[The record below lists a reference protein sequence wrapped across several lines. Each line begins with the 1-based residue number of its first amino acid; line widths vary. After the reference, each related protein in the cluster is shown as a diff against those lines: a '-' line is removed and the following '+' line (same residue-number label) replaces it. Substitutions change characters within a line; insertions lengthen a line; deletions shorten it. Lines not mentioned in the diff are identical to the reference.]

1 MSDILLEIK
10 DLSAK
15 VGEKDILKNVNLV
28 IKKGETHVI
37 MGPNGSGKS
46 TLVNTIMS
54 NPKYEIT
61 SGKIF
66 FEGEDVT
73 EMAADE
79 RARRGIFM
87 SFQSPI
93 EVPGISVENFIR
105 TSKSAVDG
113 KPVSVLRFN
122 MDLSKK
128 MRDLQMKAEYAGR
141 YMNYGF
147 SGGEKKK
154 NEILQLS
161 ILKPKLAI
169 LQMQVLNPKLA
180 MLDETDSGLDVDAV
194 RIVSE
199 GIKNFKN
206 DDNALLIIT
215 HHKEIIHN
223 VIPDYVHVI
232 MDGRIVKEGDFSLIQ
247 RIEEEGYGWI
257 RDEVNSSNGN

>member
-113 KPVSVLRFN
+113 KPVSVLKFN

-154 NEILQLS
+154 TE
-161 ILKPKLAI
+161 I

-247 RIEEEGYGWI
+247 RIEDEGYGWI

>member
-1 MSDILLEIK
+1 MSTNNFLEIK
-10 DLSAK
+10 DLSVRVK
-15 VGEKDILKNVNLV
+15 DKDILKNINLN
-28 IKKGETHVI
+28 IKKGETHVV

-54 NPKYEIT
+54 NPKYEVT
-61 SGKIF
+61 SGKII

-73 EMAADE
+73 DLAADE
-79 RARRGIFM
+79 RAKRGIFM

-93 EVPGISVENFIR
+93 EVAGISVENFIR
-105 TSKSAVDG
+105 TSKSAIDG
-113 KPVSVLRFN
+113 KPVSVLKFN

-128 MRDLQMKAEYAGR
+128 MNELSMKPEYAQR
-141 YMNYGF
+141 SMNYGF

-154 NEILQLS
+154 TE
-161 ILKPKLAI
+161 I
-169 LQMQVLNPKLA
+169 LQMQILNPKLA
-180 MLDETDSGLDVDAV
+180 LLDETDSGLDVDAV

-215 HHKEIIHN
+215 HHKEIIAN
-223 VIPDYVHVI
+223 VVPDVVHVI
-232 MDGRIVKEGDFSLIQ
+232 IDGRIVKEGDSSLIK

-257 RDEVNSSNGN
+257 RDEVSSSNGN

>member
-61 SGKIF
+61 FGKIF

-154 NEILQLS
+154 TE
-161 ILKPKLAI
+161 I

>member
-1 MSDILLEIK
+1 MSQNNLLEIK
-10 DLSAK
+10 NLSVK
-15 VGEKDILKNVNLV
+15 VKDKDILKDINLT
-28 IKKGETHVI
+28 IKKGETHVV

-54 NPKYEIT
+54 NPKYEVT
-61 SGKIF
+61 SGNIF

-73 EMAADE
+73 ELAADE
-79 RARRGIFM
+79 RAKRGIFM

-105 TSKSAVDG
+105 TAKSSIDG
-113 KPVSVLRFN
+113 KPVSVLKFN

-128 MRDLQMKAEYAGR
+128 MRELSMKQEYAQR
-141 YMNYGF
+141 SMNHGF

-154 NEILQLS
+154 TE
-161 ILKPKLAI
+161 I
-169 LQMQVLNPKLA
+169 LQMQILNPKLA
-180 MLDETDSGLDVDAV
+180 LLDETDSGLDVDAV

-206 DDNALLIIT
+206 EDNALLIIT
-215 HHKEIIHN
+215 HHKEIIAN
-223 VIPDYVHVI
+223 VVPDVVHVI
-232 MDGRIVKEGDFSLIQ
+232 IDGRIVKEGDASLIK

-257 RDEVNSSNGN
+257 RDEVSSSNGN

>member
-1 MSDILLEIK
+1 MKKVSQNNLLEIK
-10 DLSAK
+10 NLSVK
-15 VGEKDILKNVNLV
+15 VKDKDILKDINLT
-28 IKKGETHVI
+28 IKKGETHVV

-54 NPKYEIT
+54 NPKYEVT
-61 SGKIF
+61 SGNIF

-73 EMAADE
+73 ELAADE
-79 RARRGIFM
+79 RAKRGIFM

-105 TSKSAVDG
+105 TAKSSIDG
-113 KPVSVLRFN
+113 KPVSVLKFN

-128 MRDLQMKAEYAGR
+128 MRELSMKQEYAQR
-141 YMNYGF
+141 SMNHGF

-154 NEILQLS
+154 TE
-161 ILKPKLAI
+161 I
-169 LQMQVLNPKLA
+169 LQMQILNPKLA
-180 MLDETDSGLDVDAV
+180 LLDETDSGLDVDAV

-206 DDNALLIIT
+206 EDNALLIIT
-215 HHKEIIHN
+215 HHKEIIAN
-223 VIPDYVHVI
+223 VVPDVVHVI
-232 MDGRIVKEGDFSLIQ
+232 IDGRIVKEGDASLIK

-257 RDEVNSSNGN
+257 RDEVSSSNGN

>member
-1 MSDILLEIK
+1 
-10 DLSAK
+10 
-15 VGEKDILKNVNLV
+15 
-28 IKKGETHVI
+28 
-37 MGPNGSGKS
+37 
-46 TLVNTIMS
+46 MS

-73 EMAADE
+73 EFAADE
-79 RARRGIFM
+79 RAKRGIFM

-105 TSKSAVDG
+105 TSKSAVDD

-122 MDLSKK
+122 LDLSK
-128 MRDLQMKAEYAGR
+128 RMKELEMKPEYASR

-154 NEILQLS
+154 TE
-161 ILKPKLAI
+161 I
-169 LQMQVLNPKLA
+169 LQMQILNPKLA

-199 GIKNFKN
+199 GIKNFKK
-206 DDNALLIIT
+206 DEDKALMIIT
-215 HHKEIIHN
+215 HHKEIISN
-223 VIPDYVHVI
+223 VVPDYVHVI
-232 MDGRIVKEGDFSLIQ
+232 IDGKIVKEGDASLIHK
-247 RIEEEGYGWI
+247 IEEEGYGWI

>member
-1 MSDILLEIK
+1 MSEILLEIK
-10 DLSAK
+10 DLCVR
-15 VGEKDILKNVNLV
+15 VGEKDILKNVNLKV
-28 IKKGETHVI
+28 NKGETHVI

-73 EMAADE
+73 EFAADE
-79 RARRGIFM
+79 RAKRGIFM

-105 TSKSAVDG
+105 TSKSAVDD

-122 MDLSKK
+122 LDLSK
-128 MRDLQMKAEYAGR
+128 RMKELEMKPEYASR

-154 NEILQLS
+154 TE
-161 ILKPKLAI
+161 I
-169 LQMQVLNPKLA
+169 LQMQILNPKLA

-199 GIKNFKN
+199 GIKNFKK
-206 DDNALLIIT
+206 DEDKALMIIT
-215 HHKEIIHN
+215 HHKEIISN
-223 VIPDYVHVI
+223 VVPDYVHVI
-232 MDGRIVKEGDFSLIQ
+232 IDGKILKEGDASLIHK
-247 RIEEEGYGWI
+247 IEEEGYGWI

>member
-1 MSDILLEIK
+1 
-10 DLSAK
+10 
-15 VGEKDILKNVNLV
+15 
-28 IKKGETHVI
+28 
-37 MGPNGSGKS
+37 
-46 TLVNTIMS
+46 
-54 NPKYEIT
+54 
-61 SGKIF
+61 
-66 FEGEDVT
+66 
-73 EMAADE
+73 MAADE

-113 KPVSVLRFN
+113 KPVSVLKFN

-128 MRDLQMKAEYAGR
+128 MKDLHMKTEYAGR

-154 NEILQLS
+154 TE
-161 ILKPKLAI
+161 I

-232 MDGRIVKEGDFSLIQ
+232 MDGKIVKEGDFSLIQ

>member
-1 MSDILLEIK
+1 MSEKLLEIK
-10 DLSAK
+10 NLNVR
-15 VGEKDILKNVNLV
+15 VGEKHILKDINLT
-28 IKKGETHVI
+28 INKGETHVV

-54 NPKYEIT
+54 NPKYEII
-61 SGKIF
+61 SGDLF
-66 FEGEDVT
+66 FEGDNIT
-73 EMAADE
+73 EEAADA

-128 MRDLQMKAEYAGR
+128 MKELEMKPEYAAR
-141 YMNYGF
+141 YLNDGF

-154 NEILQLS
+154 TE
-161 ILKPKLAI
+161 I
-169 LQMQVLNPKLA
+169 LQMQILNPKLA

-199 GIKNFKN
+199 GIKRFKS

-223 VIPDYVHVI
+223 VIPDHVHVI
-232 MDGRIVKEGDFSLIQ
+232 MDGRIVKEGDFSLIK
-247 RIEEEGYGWI
+247 RIEEEGYSWI
-257 RDEVNSSNGN
+257 RDEVNSSDGK

>member
-1 MSDILLEIK
+1 MSEILLEIK
-10 DLSAK
+10 DLCVR
-15 VGEKDILKNVNLV
+15 VGEKDILKNVNLKV
-28 IKKGETHVI
+28 NKGETHVI

-73 EMAADE
+73 EFAADE
-79 RARRGIFM
+79 RAKRGIFM

-105 TSKSAVDG
+105 TSKSAVDD

-122 MDLSKK
+122 LDLSKK
-128 MRDLQMKAEYAGR
+128 MKELEMKPEYASR

-154 NEILQLS
+154 TE
-161 ILKPKLAI
+161 I
-169 LQMQVLNPKLA
+169 LQMQILNPKLA

-199 GIKNFKN
+199 GIKNFKK
-206 DDNALLIIT
+206 DEDKALMIIT
-215 HHKEIIHN
+215 HHKEIISN
-223 VIPDYVHVI
+223 VVPDYVHVI
-232 MDGRIVKEGDFSLIQ
+232 IDGKIVKEGDASLIHK
-247 RIEEEGYGWI
+247 IEEEGYGWI

>member
-1 MSDILLEIK
+1 MLEIK
-10 DLSAK
+10 DLNVK
-15 VGEKDILKNVNLV
+15 VGEKHILKDVNLT
-28 IKKGETHVI
+28 INKGETHVV

-54 NPKYEIT
+54 NPKYEII
-61 SGKIF
+61 SGTIN
-66 FEGEDVT
+66 FEGDDIT
-73 EMAADE
+73 EEAADA

-105 TSKSAVDG
+105 TSKSAIDG

-128 MRDLQMKAEYAGR
+128 MKELEMKSEYAGR
-141 YMNYGF
+141 YLNHGF

-154 NEILQLS
+154 TE
-161 ILKPKLAI
+161 I
-169 LQMQVLNPKLA
+169 LQMQILNPKLA

-206 DDNALLIIT
+206 EDNALLIIT

-223 VIPDYVHVI
+223 VIPDHVHVI
-232 MDGRIVKEGDFSLIQ
+232 MDGRIVKEGDFSLIK
-247 RIEEEGYGWI
+247 RIEEEGYSWI
-257 RDEVNSSNGN
+257 RDEVNSSDGK

>member
-1 MSDILLEIK
+1 MSEKLLEIK
-10 DLSAK
+10 DLNVK
-15 VGEKDILKNVNLV
+15 VGEKHILKDVNLT
-28 IKKGETHVI
+28 INKGETHVV

-54 NPKYEIT
+54 NPKYEII
-61 SGKIF
+61 SGTIN
-66 FEGEDVT
+66 FEGDDIT
-73 EMAADE
+73 EEAADA

-105 TSKSAVDG
+105 TSKSAIDG

-128 MRDLQMKAEYAGR
+128 MKELEMKSEYAGR
-141 YMNYGF
+141 YLNHGF

-154 NEILQLS
+154 TE
-161 ILKPKLAI
+161 I
-169 LQMQVLNPKLA
+169 LQMQILNPKLA

-206 DDNALLIIT
+206 EDNALLIIT

-223 VIPDYVHVI
+223 VIPDHVHVI
-232 MDGRIVKEGDFSLIQ
+232 MDGRIVKEGDFSLIK
-247 RIEEEGYGWI
+247 RIEEEGYSWI
-257 RDEVNSSNGN
+257 RDEVNSSDGK

>member
-1 MSDILLEIK
+1 MLEIK
-10 DLSAK
+10 NLNVR
-15 VGEKDILKNVNLV
+15 VGEKHILKDINLT
-28 IKKGETHVI
+28 INKGETHVV

-54 NPKYEIT
+54 NPKYEII
-61 SGKIF
+61 SGDLF
-66 FEGEDVT
+66 FEGDNIT
-73 EMAADE
+73 EEAADA

-128 MRDLQMKAEYAGR
+128 MKELEMKPEYAAR
-141 YMNYGF
+141 YLNDGF

-154 NEILQLS
+154 TE
-161 ILKPKLAI
+161 I
-169 LQMQVLNPKLA
+169 LQMQILNPKLA

-199 GIKNFKN
+199 GIKRFKSE
-206 DDNALLIIT
+206 DNALLIIT

-223 VIPDYVHVI
+223 VIPDHVHVI
-232 MDGRIVKEGDFSLIQ
+232 MDGRIVKEGDFSLIK
-247 RIEEEGYGWI
+247 RIEEEGYSWI
-257 RDEVNSSNGN
+257 RDEVNSSDGK

>member
-1 MSDILLEIK
+1 MLEIK
-10 DLSAK
+10 NLHASVEGK
-15 VGEKDILKNVNLV
+15 EILKGIDLTIN
-28 IKKGETHVI
+28 KGEVHVI

-73 EMAADE
+73 EFAADE
-79 RARRGIFM
+79 RAKRGIFM

-105 TSKSAVDG
+105 TSKSAVDD

-122 MDLSKK
+122 LDLSK
-128 MRDLQMKAEYAGR
+128 RMKELEMKPEYASR

-154 NEILQLS
+154 TE
-161 ILKPKLAI
+161 I
-169 LQMQVLNPKLA
+169 LQMQILNPKLA

-199 GIKNFKN
+199 GIKNFKK
-206 DDNALLIIT
+206 DEDKALMIIT
-215 HHKEIIHN
+215 HHKEIISN
-223 VIPDYVHVI
+223 VVPDYVHVI
-232 MDGRIVKEGDFSLIQ
+232 IDGKIVKEGDASLIHK
-247 RIEEEGYGWI
+247 IEEEGYGWI

>member
-1 MSDILLEIK
+1 MSDKLLEIK
-10 DLSAK
+10 DLCVK
-15 VGEKDILKNVNLV
+15 VGDKEILKNINLT
-28 IKKGETHVI
+28 INKGETHVI
-37 MGPNGSGKS
+37 LGPNGSGKS

-73 EMAADE
+73 ELAADE

-87 SFQSPI
+87 SFQHPI

-105 TSKSAVDG
+105 TSKAAVDE
-113 KPVSVLRFN
+113 KQVSVLRFN
-122 MDLSKK
+122 MDLSK
-128 MRDLQMKAEYAGR
+128 RMKELDMKPEYAAR

-154 NEILQLS
+154 TE
-161 ILKPKLAI
+161 I
-169 LQMQVLNPKLA
+169 LQMQILNPKLA

-194 RIVSE
+194 RVVAE
-199 GIKNFKN
+199 GIKNFK
-206 DDNALLIIT
+206 DDDKSLLIIT

-223 VIPDYVHVI
+223 IDPDIVHVI
-232 MDGRIVKEGDFSLIQ
+232 IDGSIAKEGDASLIT
-247 RIEEEGYGWI
+247 RVEKEGYAWI
-257 RDEVNSSNGN
+257 RDEVSSSNGN

>member
-1 MSDILLEIK
+1 MKNLLPVILLAVFFAVFGFLITVYIP
-10 DLSAK
+10 AK
-15 VGEKDILKNVNLV
+15 IISLGFDVL
-28 IKKGETHVI
+28 
-37 MGPNGSGKS
+37 NGGK
-46 TLVNTIMS
+46 L
-54 NPKYEIT
+54 
-61 SGKIF
+61 KIF
-66 FEGEDVT
+66 SLIILVVLAVSRGLFRYGEHYFGHYVAFKVLADFRREIFAKLRRLVPSKLDSQDSGTLLKLIGEDVT

-154 NEILQLS
+154 TE
-161 ILKPKLAI
+161 I

-180 MLDETDSGLDVDAV
+180 MLDETDSG
-194 RIVSE
+194 
-199 GIKNFKN
+199 
-206 DDNALLIIT
+206 
-215 HHKEIIHN
+215 
-223 VIPDYVHVI
+223 
-232 MDGRIVKEGDFSLIQ
+232 
-247 RIEEEGYGWI
+247 
-257 RDEVNSSNGN
+257 